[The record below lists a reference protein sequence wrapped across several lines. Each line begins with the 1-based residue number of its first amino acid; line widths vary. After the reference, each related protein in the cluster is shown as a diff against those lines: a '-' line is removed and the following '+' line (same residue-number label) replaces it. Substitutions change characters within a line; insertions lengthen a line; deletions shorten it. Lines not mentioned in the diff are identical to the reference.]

1 MNADAHRPPY
11 LRIATEEAWAP
22 PEAIALYRDHLA
34 SRDLD
39 DIGTNM
45 AVARPR
51 RVHVVGPQM
60 HGDRDRRGH
69 GDRRQAEAAQMDE
82 GFHDRYSEDR

>member
-39 DIGTNM
+39 DITGELRAAANRL
-45 AVARPR
+45 AS
-51 RVHVVGPQM
+51 
-60 HGDRDRRGH
+60 
-69 GDRRQAEAAQMDE
+69 RQ
-82 GFHDRYSEDR
+82 